1 MIQRSL
7 GVSIGA
13 LVTFV
18 LLWFNHADANACRLA
33 AIVVGAIASFFWPIV
48 AGFFLARR
56 VKQRR
61 EMPDAGRSRQA
72 GLGSD
77 QGTRLSLPG

>member
-1 MIQRSL
+1 MIQRFL

-18 LLWFNHADANACRLA
+18 LLWFNHADANAWAIA
-33 AIVVGAIASFFWPIV
+33 AIVGAIASFFWPIV

-56 VKQRR
+56 AKQRR
-61 EMPDAGRSRQA
+61 DANIQDEVARQVA
-72 GLGSD
+72 QQNKG
-77 QGTRLSLPG
+77 Q

>member
-1 MIQRSL
+1 MIQRFL

-18 LLWFNHADANACRLA
+18 LLWFNHVDASAWATA
-33 AIVVGAIASFFWPIV
+33 AIVGAIASFFWPIV

-56 VKQRR
+56 ARQRR
-61 EMPDAGRSRQA
+61 DDAMQA
-72 GLGSD
+72 EVAKQVAAQTKG
-77 QGTRLSLPG
+77 PG